1 MHTAS
6 VLPDVVLDYLCPPRP
21 LFGCHFSPCTGGSH
35 GQAQEALECIF
46 PFHGRDARQGVRV
59 YAYLMLFRA
68 HSSASM
74 GAGRRMAFPTLP
86 RVHFRFKWTGL
97 FCDWVSFL
105 RCLFLGVFSY
115 IWVSFPRTPANFLRL
130 CVFL

>member
-59 YAYLMLFRA
+59 YVYLMLFRA

-74 GAGRRMAFPTLP
+74 GAGRRRAFPTLP